1 MAVEFVTMGFH
12 PTNTDFVSNS
22 QITQPRPFIQQVQ
35 SANTGSISQ
44 YRPRPFGKTLATGIQ
59 VILGMTTRRTARVN
73 RAIQEAV
80 STAVLF
86 KVKDPRVKNVTVLRA
101 EATDDLRQAKV
112 YVSVMGD
119 EKRQALTMN
128 GLAAARGFLQS
139 KVADRLQTKQTP
151 ILTFVLDQTVK
162 QNAAAQAALSHLF
175 PVPKAEDELEEGE
188 VAELDDSELEGLD
201 LDQDES
207 EFDDDDDA
215 EVDDLDEFEDED
227 FETEDLIAIDGA
239 GERDAAIRDD
249 VHESTALPAGVAE
262 PATRDTEVRHTV
274 SGMEESQPAEP
285 EENEELPSR

>member
-1 MAVEFVTMGFH
+1 
-12 PTNTDFVSNS
+12 
-22 QITQPRPFIQQVQ
+22 
-35 SANTGSISQ
+35 
-44 YRPRPFGKTLATGIQ
+44 
-59 VILGMTTRRTARVN
+59 MTTRRTARVN

-151 ILTFVLDQTVK
+151 ILTFVLDQSVK

-175 PVPKAEDELEEGE
+175 PVPEAGEDDSDEEESGADDLDGLDSGSPE
-188 VAELDDSELEGLD
+188 DLELDDGSEAD
-201 LDQDES
+201 
-207 EFDDDDDA
+207 
-215 EVDDLDEFEDED
+215 DDLDDFEDEDFEDED
-227 FETEDLIAIDGA
+227 FETEDLSADDGA
-239 GERDAAIRDD
+239 GAIEAAIDKD
-249 VHESTALPAGVAE
+249 VHETVIHSPVVAGQATAGEGL
-262 PATRDTEVRHTV
+262 RNDLNKMDV
-274 SGMEESQPAEP
+274 SEPAEP
-285 EENEELPSR
+285 EENEDLPSR

>member
-1 MAVEFVTMGFH
+1 LGIVFRRIRFPRQFH
-12 PTNTDFVSNS
+12 H
-22 QITQPRPFIQQVQ
+22 
-35 SANTGSISQ
+35 
-44 YRPRPFGKTLATGIQ
+44 PFGIGIQ

-101 EATDDLRQAKV
+101 EASDDLRAAKV

-175 PVPKAEDELEEGE
+175 PVPEGGAPDEAGNAESDGDESLGLDAEGFDSDGMDSEDWEADDDTDDELGIE
-188 VAELDDSELEGLD
+188 DLET
-201 LDQDES
+201 
-207 EFDDDDDA
+207 
-215 EVDDLDEFEDED
+215 DDLS
-227 FETEDLIAIDGA
+227 AIDGA
-239 GERDAAIRDD
+239 GAADAAMKNEVHNSPSQSSTTDGQIVPSADVRRD
-249 VHESTALPAGVAE
+249 VNVVNESE
-262 PATRDTEVRHTV
+262 PAVL
-274 SGMEESQPAEP
+274 
-285 EENEELPSR
+285 EENKDLRSH

>member
-1 MAVEFVTMGFH
+1 
-12 PTNTDFVSNS
+12 
-22 QITQPRPFIQQVQ
+22 
-35 SANTGSISQ
+35 
-44 YRPRPFGKTLATGIQ
+44 
-59 VILGMTTRRTARVN
+59 MTTRRTARVN

-101 EATDDLRQAKV
+101 EASDDLRQAKV

-175 PVPKAEDELEEGE
+175 PVADASDADDE
-188 VAELDDSELEGLD
+188 ELEGRDVDSESLDPEGALKVRSQAD
-201 LDQDES
+201 LDSDDDEAE
-207 EFDDDDDA
+207 EFDDD
-215 EVDDLDEFEDED
+215 EFEDLEAEI
-227 FETEDLIAIDGA
+227 ETEDLNASNGTGA
-239 GERDAAIRDD
+239 TG
-249 VHESTALPAGVAE
+249 VTTQESVLYLPVAGSVSAGQAV
-262 PATRDTEVRHTV
+262 PGPEVRADV
-274 SGMEESQPAEP
+274 NKLDELKPAEL
-285 EENEELPSR
+285 EENEDLQSR